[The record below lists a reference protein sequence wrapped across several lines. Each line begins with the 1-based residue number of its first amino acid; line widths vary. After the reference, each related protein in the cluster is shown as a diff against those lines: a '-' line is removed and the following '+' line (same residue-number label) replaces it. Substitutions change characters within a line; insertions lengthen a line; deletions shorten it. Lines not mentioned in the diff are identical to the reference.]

1 MGEITIVGE
10 IIKTISNALGSKNS
24 LASKL
29 AISLFLFIII
39 YFIYAALTTT
49 PEGLK
54 EVDSLTYHIPIAK
67 TLAEGKLFSVPETAT
82 GIEYYP
88 AISESILALFIKL
101 GLPLGL
107 FNVLGLSLLLYI
119 CVRLGL
125 LYGLKENEAIVF
137 GVSVASLNTIV
148 RLIPAQKNDIWL
160 AIFFLWSLY
169 LLSKPKEKFS
179 YFLTLGL
186 SLGFL
191 IGVKYSG
198 ILFAFVL
205 LVVFWKRLL
214 KVVNRYRLITLV
226 GPVLVFGFFWYLRNY
241 LIIGSPFYPV
251 SILGFPGNPQFYYY
265 VAFKTLLS
273 SKGFIL
279 WTQSFIS
286 EYLIWVMAPLAIIY
300 FLLKKERK
308 RLFKDLCPLI
318 IIGFLSIIVYLR
330 LPTALIRQN
339 IISNLRF
346 TYPAMIPF
354 MLTIFLLAKKL
365 RVSEKLNA
373 IALLNSFA
381 ILPQLAYRPKI
392 IFVWLLTIVVIVNY
406 FKRPLLDFSRKDL
419 KKK

>member
-1 MGEITIVGE
+1 MGEV
-10 IIKTISNALGSKNS
+10 IKTISGALGSKNS

-67 TLAEGKLFSVPETAT
+67 TLAEGKLFFVPETVS
-82 GIEYYP
+82 GIGHYP
-88 AISESILALFIKL
+88 AISESILAIFIKL

-125 LYGLKENEAIVF
+125 LYGLKKQDAIVF
-137 GVSVASLNTIV
+137 GVSVVALNTIV
-148 RLIPAQKNDIWL
+148 RLVPAQKNDIWL

-169 LLSKPKEKFS
+169 LLSKPKENLS

-214 KVVNRYRLITLV
+214 KFVNRYRLIALV
-226 GPVLVFGFFWYLRNY
+226 APVFVFGFFWYLRNY
-241 LIIGSPFYPV
+241 LVIGSPFYPV
-251 SILGFPGNPQFYYY
+251 SLLGFPGNPHFYYY
-265 VAFKTLLS
+265 VAFKTLMS
-273 SKGFIL
+273 SRGFIL
-279 WTQSFIS
+279 WTESFIS
-286 EYLIWVMAPLAIIY
+286 EYLIWAMAPLAIIY
-300 FLLKKERK
+300 ILLRKERK
-308 RLFKDLCPLI
+308 RLLKDLYPLI
-318 IIGFLSIIVYLR
+318 IIGFLNIIVYLR

-346 TYPAMIPF
+346 TYPVMIPF
-354 MLTIFLLAKKL
+354 MLAVFLLAKKI
-365 RVSEKLNA
+365 RASEQLNA
-373 IALLNSFA
+373 IALLSSFA

-392 IFVWLLTIVVIVNY
+392 IFIWLLITIVIINFTRSHLVGSRRDLI
-406 FKRPLLDFSRKDL
+406 KR
-419 KKK
+419 